1 MAAEEEN
8 PWIALKP
15 PVSDSMTYL
24 TFIEH
29 NLSTETLPQL
39 HEVLQDKE
47 LNQLIGWDLVHLLI
61 PLVPASEQC
70 LLDVARLGNPRE
82 VVLKVSESLRL
93 LELNELSDDES
104 SDDEDVGGKEVEKLH
119 LSESSKAGAARGLGL
134 TTEPESSEAD
144 LPLPVLQF
152 RVLLSMLSVLHPRIK
167 TKYPS
172 RFLSTTLQA
181 VLAAYGKATR
191 NQDDLTYD
199 VVKFVNTLTGTKRPH
214 LPPRRTS
221 TNILQA
227 KIENAG
233 VDPEGQAEKP
243 SEEEK
248 DMQKRLVQS
257 FLTHILEDYMLS
269 LPSVD
274 DVPGMAWSSRLQ
286 EKLNPQRTVPGK
298 KSYVSQFEDN
308 DKLKSRLATVGTI
321 SALAKD
327 LDLDSHDLF
336 EAIMDTSPELTGL
349 ETNEDDPP
357 TSPKDIPLSKTGA
370 LFLLAARKA
379 VETLYDKKADTP
391 PFSIFSEHATV
402 LRNFIGNA
410 AQNTS
415 GLEPEALI
423 DTVLFLGLI
432 ALENNDVGEPKSD
445 NDFSQYLQSTSL
457 LSANT
462 PSPSLRY
469 HAHFITSTVLRSHPH
484 DLVRLSFIKDTLEH
498 CPYEN
503 LKASAVG
510 WIKGEAIEANPPN
523 PAPGESEDEISI
535 FATPIA
541 LQTLSPFLFPDLS
554 DSQLIQPNLGEGY
567 AQFKADLSFY
577 LASLNFLYLL
587 LIAKHLH
594 DSLGV
599 KDLYEP
605 HNVTSHPNGGIEDKF
620 LSPLRQA
627 VSNYS
632 QGLKAGGEL
641 WDGEKDVNG
650 EADLRIASD
659 VLARIDDMVKKLKW
673 N

>member
-1 MAAEEEN
+1 MATGQEN

-15 PVSDSMTYL
+15 PVSDPMTYL

-29 NLSTETLPQL
+29 NLTTETLPQL

-47 LNQLIGWDLVHLLI
+47 LNQSIGWDLVHLLI
-61 PLVPASEQC
+61 PLVPASEEC

-93 LELNELSDDES
+93 LELDELSDGED
-104 SDDEDVGGKEVEKLH
+104 SDDEEEIVGKEMGKLDVG
-119 LSESSKAGAARGLGL
+119 ESSKAGGARGLGL
-134 TTEPESSEAD
+134 TAEPESSEAD
-144 LPLPVLQF
+144 LPLSILQF

-167 TKYPS
+167 TKFPS

-181 VLAAYGKATR
+181 VLAAYGKTSR
-191 NQDDLTYD
+191 NQDDMTYD

-214 LPPRRTS
+214 LPPRKSS

-227 KIENAG
+227 TIESAAP
-233 VDPEGQAEKP
+233 DPEAQAEKP

-248 DMQKRLVQS
+248 DMQQRLLQS
-257 FLTHILEDYMLS
+257 FLTHVLEDYMLS
-269 LPSVD
+269 LSSAD

-286 EKLNPQRTVPGK
+286 EKLSPQRTVPGK
-298 KSYVSQFEDN
+298 ESYVSRFEND
-308 DKLKSRLATVGTI
+308 DKLKSRLATVGSI

-327 LDLDSHDLF
+327 LDLDAQECF

-349 ETNEDDPP
+349 ETKEDEPP
-357 TSPKDIPLSKTGA
+357 TSPKDIPLSKTGS
-370 LFLLAARKA
+370 LFLLSARKA
-379 VETLYDKKADTP
+379 AETLYDKPPSTP
-391 PFSIFSEHATV
+391 PISIFPEHAT
-402 LRNFIGNA
+402 LLQNFIGNA
-410 AQNTS
+410 SQNTS

-423 DTVLFLGLI
+423 DTILFLGLI

-445 NDFSQYLQSTSL
+445 DEFNQYLQNTSL

-469 HAHFITSTVLRSHPH
+469 HAHFLTSTVLRSHPH

-510 WIKGEAIEANPPN
+510 WIKGETIEANPPN
-523 PAPGESEDEISI
+523 PHPADTDEETSI

-541 LQTLSPFLFPDLS
+541 LQTLSPFLFPNLATG
-554 DSQLIQPNLGEGY
+554 QLIQPTLGEGY
-567 AQFKADLSFY
+567 MQFKADLSFY

-594 DSLGV
+594 DPLDIHGLYKKTDLNGHFLGPLKQAVNNYTLSLKEGG
-599 KDLYEP
+599 DLYEGEP
-605 HNVTSHPNGGIEDKF
+605 D
-620 LSPLRQA
+620 
-627 VSNYS
+627 VSA
-632 QGLKAGGEL
+632 K
-641 WDGEKDVNG
+641 
-650 EADLRIASD
+650 ADLGIVND
-659 VLARIDDMVKKLKW
+659 VIGRIDDMIKKLKW
-673 N
+673 I